1 MEYVRYFSFMTWDKS
16 SLKQRQ
22 EVIRGIFEEQLKLQ
36 ELTFAE
42 LGTRMSW
49 SRGHASNIIKGTR
62 NLDFNDWLDLCRAL
76 ELEPT
81 GFLAEFERKLQE

>member
-1 MEYVRYFSFMTWDKS
+1 MTWDKS
-16 SLKQRQ
+16 SLEQRQ
-22 EVIRGIFEEQLKLQ
+22 EVIREIFEDQLKLKG
-36 ELTFAE
+36 LTFAE

-76 ELEPT
+76 ELEPKV
-81 GFLAEFERKLQE
+81 FLADFEAKLRR